1 MAHSNVPEGFLGN
14 LTADQQKK
22 LEQLWTII
30 LTLSDALTS
39 TTTIDP
45 NEPQHRRNS
54 SLARTNTTASKGST
68 ATTPA
73 CAAQVSLH
81 LQRLGLHAPEI
92 KQVQHILT
100 QITPEEIRDGLLSTA
115 KHDHPDALL
124 LRFLRARKWDVTK
137 AFVMM
142 LDAILWR
149 MKDFHVDEEVIAK
162 GELHALKASRDTSNA
177 VAAKNGKD
185 FLAQMRMGKAYV
197 HGVDRLGRP
206 IVVIRVQLHKPGA
219 QSEETLNQ
227 FIIHVIESVRLLL
240 VPPVETAAVVFDM
253 TGFGLSNME
262 YPPVKFIIKC
272 FEANYPESLGVLLI
286 HNAPWVFSGIWRLIK
301 GWMDPVIVS
310 KIQFTKTIADL
321 EKFIPR
327 GQIIKELGGT
337 EDWTYEYVEPDE
349 NENDRMEDTTARD
362 ALLAQRASIGDEL
375 LNTTSKWITA
385 IKNKD
390 EEEAAAAKTHRDALI
405 EQLRLNYWQLD
416 PYVRSRNYLDRTG
429 VIKVGG
435 KIDFYPKSQPQSD
448 VEVAKVVEVEH
459 VEQTQVQVV
468 NA

>member
-1 MAHSNVPEGFLGN
+1 MAATDIPEGFLGN

-22 LEQLWTII
+22 LEQLWTIV
-30 LTLSDALTS
+30 LSLSDAPTS
-39 TTTIDP
+39 TTTTTDTT
-45 NEPQHRRNS
+45 EPQNRRN

-73 CAAQVSLH
+73 YAAQISQH
-81 LQRLGLHAPEI
+81 LQGLGLHASEI

-100 QITPEEIRDGLLSTA
+100 QISPEEIKDGLLSTA
-115 KHDHPDALL
+115 RHDHPDALF
-124 LRFLRARKWDVTK
+124 LRFLRARKWDVNK

-142 LDAILWR
+142 LEAILWR
-149 MKDFHVDEEVIAK
+149 MKEFHVDEEVIAK

-177 VAAKNGKD
+177 VAAKHGKD

-197 HGVDRLGRP
+197 HGVDKLGRP
-206 IVVIRVQLHKPGA
+206 IVVIRVKIHKPSA
-219 QSEETLNQ
+219 QSEEALNQ

-286 HNAPWVFSGIWRLIK
+286 HNAPWMFSSIWRLIK
-301 GWMDPVIVS
+301 GWMDPVIVA
-310 KIQFTKTIADL
+310 KVQFTKSIDDL
-321 EKFIPR
+321 EQFISR
-327 GQIIKELGGT
+327 DQIVKELGGA

-375 LNTTSKWITA
+375 LNATSRWVTA

-390 EEEAAAAKTHRDALI
+390 EEETAAAKAHRDELI
-405 EQLRLNYWQLD
+405 EQLRSNYWQLD

-429 VIKVGG
+429 VIKDGG
-435 KIDFYPKSQPQSD
+435 KIDFYPKSQPQSN

-459 VEQTQVQVV
+459 VEQTQVQAV
-468 NA
+468 NV

>member
-1 MAHSNVPEGFLGN
+1 MAPTDIPEGFLGN
-14 LTADQQKK
+14 ITADQQKK
-22 LEQLWTII
+22 LEQLWTVV
-30 LTLSDALTS
+30 LSLSDALTS
-39 TTTIDP
+39 TTTTTDT
-45 NEPQHRRNS
+45 NEHQNRRN

-73 CAAQVSLH
+73 YAAQISQH
-81 LQRLGLHAPEI
+81 LQGLGLHASEI
-92 KQVQHILT
+92 KQVQQILT
-100 QITPEEIRDGLLSTA
+100 KISPEEIRDGLLSTA
-115 KHDHPDALL
+115 RQDHPDALF
-124 LRFLRARKWDVTK
+124 LRFLRARKWDVPK

-142 LDAILWR
+142 LEAILWR
-149 MKDFHVDEEVIAK
+149 MKEFHVDEEVLAK

-177 VAAKNGKD
+177 VAAKNAND

-197 HGVDRLGRP
+197 HGFDKLGRP
-206 IVVIRVQLHKPGA
+206 IVVIRVKLHNPGA
-219 QSEETLNQ
+219 QSDETLNQ

-262 YPPVKFIIKC
+262 YPAVKFIIKC

-286 HNAPWVFSGIWRLIK
+286 HNAPWVFSSIWRLIR
-301 GWMDPVIVS
+301 GWMDPVIVA
-310 KIQFTKTIADL
+310 KVQFTKNIDEL
-321 EKFIPR
+321 EKFISR
-327 GQIIKELGGT
+327 DQIVKELGGA

-375 LNTTSKWITA
+375 LTATAKWVTA

-390 EEEAAAAKTHRDALI
+390 EEETAAAKAHRDELI
-405 EQLRLNYWQLD
+405 EQLRSNYWQID

-429 VIKVGG
+429 VIKDGG
-435 KIDFYPKSQPQSD
+435 KIEFYPKNQPQSD

-459 VEQTQVQVV
+459 VEQTKVLAV
-468 NA
+468 NV

>member
-1 MAHSNVPEGFLGN
+1 MASTNIPEGFLGN

-30 LTLSDALTS
+30 LSLSDALTS
-39 TTTIDP
+39 TTTDT

-54 SLARTNTTASKGST
+54 SLARTNTAASRGST

-73 CAAQVSLH
+73 YSAQISQH
-81 LQRLGLHAPEI
+81 LQGLGLHAPEI

-115 KHDHPDALL
+115 KHDHPDVLF
-124 LRFLRARKWDVTK
+124 LRFLRARKWDVNK

-142 LDAILWR
+142 LDAIVWR
-149 MKDFHVDEEVIAK
+149 MKEFHVDEEVIAK

-197 HGVDRLGRP
+197 HGVDKLGRP
-206 IVVIRVQLHKPGA
+206 IVVIRVKLHKPGA

-240 VPPVETAAVVFDM
+240 APPVETAAVVFDM

-310 KIQFTKTIADL
+310 KIQFTKSIADM

-327 GQIIKELGGT
+327 DQIVKELGGT

-349 NENDRMEDTTARD
+349 NENDCMEDTTARD

-375 LNTTSKWITA
+375 LNATAKWVTA

-390 EEEAAAAKTHRDALI
+390 EEETAAAKARRDELI

-429 VIKVGG
+429 VIREGG

-459 VEQTQVQVV
+459 VEQTQAQVV
-468 NA
+468 NV

>member
-1 MAHSNVPEGFLGN
+1 MFLLQVEYQ
-14 LTADQQKK
+14 LT
-22 LEQLWTII
+22 
-30 LTLSDALTS
+30 
-39 TTTIDP
+39 
-45 NEPQHRRNS
+45 
-54 SLARTNTTASKGST
+54 
-68 ATTPA
+68 
-73 CAAQVSLH
+73 
-81 LQRLGLHAPEI
+81 
-92 KQVQHILT
+92 
-100 QITPEEIRDGLLSTA
+100 
-115 KHDHPDALL
+115 
-124 LRFLRARKWDVTK
+124 
-137 AFVMM
+137 
-142 LDAILWR
+142 
-149 MKDFHVDEEVIAK
+149 
-162 GELHALKASRDTSNA
+162 
-177 VAAKNGKD
+177 
-185 FLAQMRMGKAYV
+185 
-197 HGVDRLGRP
+197 RP
-206 IVVIRVQLHKPGA
+206 
-219 QSEETLNQ
+219 
-227 FIIHVIESVRLLL
+227 
-240 VPPVETAAVVFDM
+240 
-253 TGFGLSNME
+253 
-262 YPPVKFIIKC
+262 
-272 FEANYPESLGVLLI
+272 
-286 HNAPWVFSGIWRLIK
+286 GIWRLIK

-327 GQIIKELGGT
+327 EQIIKELGGT

-390 EEEAAAAKTHRDALI
+390 EEEAAAAKAHRDALI

-468 NA
+468 NV